1 MSTPQQPHNPY
12 GGDQPAPAQPSQ
24 APMGAPQPGPYQQG
38 PYQQT
43 PGQPGAQT
51 PYGQPGYY
59 PQQMRPTNTYAIIS
73 LVSSFFIGLVGVIFG
88 HLARKQIR
96 ETGEAGDGLAI
107 AGLIIGY
114 ISIGFWVLMF
124 FLMFVPLLFL

>member
-1 MSTPQQPHNPY
+1 MSTPQQSPNPY
-12 GGDQPAPAQPSQ
+12 GNNQ
-24 APMGAPQPGPYQQG
+24 AQPGPYQQA
-38 PYQQT
+38 
-43 PGQPGAQT
+43 PGQAGAPS
-51 PYGQPGYY
+51 PYAQPGY
-59 PQQMRPTNTYAIIS
+59 PAQVGRPTNTYAIVS

-114 ISIGFWVLMF
+114 VSIGFWVLMF
-124 FLMFVPLLFL
+124 FLMFLPLLFIGV